1 MRQRPRSS
9 PNGVYRLLLFAYPA
23 EFRREYG
30 AEMAR
35 FFDDRCR
42 EIAGAEGGALLWR
55 FWLHILCDLAVSAS
69 AEHREAFVHRRFP
82 QEGSMTGKRV
92 IGGILLLGAAANI
105 VYDAVSPNAM
115 GVAAILLTAL
125 AAVGGALLVVREKPA
140 LPSRT

>member
-1 MRQRPRSS
+1 MQQRLRPT

-42 EIAGAEGGALLWR
+42 EIAGVEGGALLWR

-69 AEHREAFVHRRFP
+69 VEHRDAFFHGRFP
-82 QEGSMTGKRV
+82 QEGSMTAKRV
-92 IGGILLLGAAANI
+92 VGGILLLAAVANI
-105 VYDAVSPNAM
+105 IYDVVSPNAM
-115 GVAAILLTAL
+115 GVAAILLTGL
-125 AAVGGALLVVREKPA
+125 AAVGGALLVFQEKPA

>member
-1 MRQRPRSS
+1 MRLCSRPT
-9 PNGVYRLLLFAYPA
+9 PNGVYRWLLFAYPA

-42 EIAGAEGGALLWR
+42 EIAGAGGGALPWR

-69 AEHREAFVHRRFP
+69 AEHREAFFHGRFL
-82 QEGSMTGKRV
+82 QEGSMRVKTV
-92 IGGILLLGAAANI
+92 IGGILLLAAVANI
-105 VYDAVSPNAM
+105 VYDVVSPNAM
-115 GVAAILLTAL
+115 GVAAILLTGL
-125 AAVGGALLVVREKPA
+125 AAVGGALLVLPEKPA